1 MALECVGVAVKLI
14 NSQGDILCSFGALFC
29 CGLSYMLPYVII
41 LKTLRKLE
49 KLVHSPV
56 KCSNHPKGIAHE

>member
-1 MALECVGVAVKLI
+1 MALECVEVAVKLI

-29 CGLSYMLPYVII
+29 CRETLYVVICDNS
-41 LKTLRKLE
+41 KSLRKLE

-56 KCSNHPKGIAHE
+56 KCSNHLKGIAHE